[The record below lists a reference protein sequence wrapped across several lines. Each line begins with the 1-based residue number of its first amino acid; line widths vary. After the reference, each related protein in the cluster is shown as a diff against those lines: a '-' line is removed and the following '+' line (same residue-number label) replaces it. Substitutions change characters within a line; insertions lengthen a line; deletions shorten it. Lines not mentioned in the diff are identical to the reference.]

1 MQQFQHNN
9 QNKQGMIKSRE
20 KNYASNDSLMDRMI
34 NELLFEALNSEV
46 SGKFVI

>member
-1 MQQFQHNN
+1 MQQFQLNN
-9 QNKQGMIKSRE
+9 QNKQEVIKSRE
-20 KNYASNDSLMDRMI
+20 KNYASNDSLMYRMI